1 MSTLAALVH
10 VERRFARSARVD
22 TDLAGSPAL
31 TGYILQPSARRV
43 LETLARSVSDGRQY
57 AFTWTGPYG
66 GGKSCAALLLA
77 SLVAGSREARA
88 SARRIVGEDL
98 ATRFGRAF
106 PARKKGWE
114 VLPLTGRRTDLHR
127 ELATAAAEAYGWD
140 AAAAGRA
147 RDNDRALLDLLEQEA
162 GARDGVLI
170 ILDELGKHLDHAAG
184 ENGDAH
190 FLQDLAERAA
200 RLQGRL
206 VVVGVLH
213 QSFEAYAGRLSK
225 AARDEWAKIQGRY
238 QDIAFVAAA
247 DETAALLAQA
257 ITAVETPADAIP
269 LAAAVAEA
277 VAQQRAIDADALAQ
291 VLAAAW
297 PLHPVTTLLLGSVSR
312 QRFAQ
317 NERSVFGFLTSSEPY
332 GFQDHLARTDQAA
345 PDLWFGP
352 DRLWDY
358 LAANFSTALAAGHE
372 GGRFSLAVEAVE
384 RALLHGPLHGCLAK
398 SAAVIDLFRAGTGL
412 TVSDMILAACVPTAT
427 EADVSNALTEL
438 VERAVLV
445 RQPRLGGYALFA
457 GSDFNLDEAMSREW
471 EAVTPQTLLELPTKL
486 GIARVA
492 AKRAYVETGAL
503 RTFELVLQLGE
514 ECGSDP
520 KAWANATAERI
531 ARDKRRA
538 SGILVL
544 LVPDGVS
551 FDAAPESAAKA
562 LSDAL
567 EGRDVVASV
576 GVGRNVLLLREHAA
590 DLYAL
595 DRVEARHPQMEGD
608 RIARRELAA
617 RRQQIVQ
624 AVRRELQS
632 ACETARW
639 TIGGKRRK
647 ALDGAPLAAIASAT
661 AKDAYAHTPVIQ
673 SELLNRD
680 RPSTSAMAALRA
692 LMHAMA
698 SKEDQPELGMLDGFP
713 AERGLY
719 LTVIAPF
726 GLHRIEGGRLRFTDP
741 DEGVAADTLRRAWS
755 VANGASRM
763 TIEQLYLRWAA
774 PPIGLKRGVM
784 AALAWAF
791 LLARRG
797 TAALYID
804 GAFQTALDDVVA
816 DRILQ
821 TPAAVEFRRI
831 RRSKHD
837 ADFLDRLAQLLCLD
851 RSELE
856 VEALVVAQSLHQ
868 RFKAAPAWAQR
879 TLQLPTQVRAIRD
892 AAIKANDPEALLF
905 RDLPEL
911 LKEVD
916 DPAVACA
923 DALAATEGAY
933 SVMLASLRERLAEG
947 LSVDA
952 DTFEGVGPRAAAAHG
967 VTGDLRFDSF
977 AMRLAAFEE
986 GPGDIEGLASLLIH
1000 RPARGW
1006 SDRDRDQAEFELAK
1020 LTKRFREAEAL
1031 ARVRGRDATMQAISV
1046 VVGVDPKVKP
1056 LFKAF
1061 EVTLRERREAEVLAD
1076 KILAQ
1081 LTGAPSRAAVE
1092 LAALARVLERLAQ
1105 PSEADAA

>member
-1 MSTLAALVH
+1 MSSLATHVH

-31 TGYILQPSARRV
+31 TGYVLQPSARRV
-43 LETLARSVSDGRQY
+43 LDTLARSVSEGQQY

-66 GGKSCAALLLA
+66 SGKSCAALLLA
-77 SLVAGSREARA
+77 SLVAGSREART
-88 SARRIVGEDL
+88 SARRIVGDGL
-98 ATRFGRAF
+98 VALLSRAF
-106 PARKKGWE
+106 PARKRGWD

-140 AAAAGRA
+140 GTSAQRA
-147 RDNDRALLDLLEQEA
+147 RDDDRVLLDLIEQEVA
-162 GARDGVLI
+162 TRDGLLI

-184 ENGDAH
+184 DTGDAH

-206 VVVGVLH
+206 VVIGVLH

-225 AARDEWAKIQGRY
+225 SARDEWAKIQGRF

-247 DETAALLAQA
+247 DETAALLAH
-257 ITAVETPADAIP
+257 AVTADATP
-269 LAAAVAEA
+269 SDAAVMASTVAEA
-277 VAQQRAIDADALAQ
+277 VARQRSIEAAPLAE

-297 PLHPVTTLLLGSVSR
+297 PLHPVTTLLLGPVSR

-317 NERSVFGFLTSSEPY
+317 NERSVFGFLTSSEPF
-332 GFQDHLARTDQAA
+332 GFQDHLSRTDREA

-384 RALLHGPLHGCLAK
+384 RAALRGALHGRLAK

-412 TVSDMILAACVPTAT
+412 TVSDTILTVCAPTAAPSEVR
-427 EADVSNALTEL
+427 EALADL

-457 GSDFNLDEAMSREW
+457 GSDFDLDEAMSREW
-471 EAVTPQTLLELPTKL
+471 EVGSPQTLLELPTKL
-486 GIARVA
+486 GVARIA

-514 ECGSDP
+514 DCGPDP
-520 KAWANATAERI
+520 KAWAQATAEKI

-538 SGILVL
+538 SGVLVL
-544 LVPDGVS
+544 LIPDGVS
-551 FDAAPESAAKA
+551 FDAVPDSAAKA

-567 EGRDVVASV
+567 EGQEVVASV

-617 RRQQIVQ
+617 RRQQIIQ
-624 AVRRELQS
+624 AVRWELQS
-632 ACETARW
+632 AYETARW

-647 ALDGAPLAAIASAT
+647 ALDGAPLSAIASAT

-698 SKEDQPELGMLDGFP
+698 RREDQLELGMLEGFS

-726 GLHRIEGGRLRFTDP
+726 GLHRVEGGRLRFTDP
-741 DEGVAADTLRRAWS
+741 DDGAAADTLRRAWS
-755 VANGASRM
+755 VANGARRM
-763 TIEQLYLRWAA
+763 TIEQLYTRWGA

-784 AALAWAF
+784 PALAWAF

-797 TAALYID
+797 TAAIYVD
-804 GAFQTALDDVVA
+804 GVFQTALDDIVA

-821 TPAAVEFRRI
+821 SPGAVEFRRI

-837 ADFLDRLAQLLCLD
+837 ADFLDRLAQLLSLD
-851 RSELE
+851 GRKLE
-856 VEALVVAQSLHQ
+856 VEALVVAQQLHQ

-879 TLQLPTQVRAIRD
+879 TLQLPQQVRAIRD

-905 RDLPEL
+905 QDLAAL
-911 LKEVD
+911 LREVD

-933 SVMLASLRERLAEG
+933 PVMLASLRERLAEG
-947 LSVDA
+947 LSVDPE
-952 DTFEGVGPRAAAAHG
+952 TFEGVGPRAAAAHG

-977 AMRLAAFEE
+977 AMRLAPFEA
-986 GPGDIEGLASLLIH
+986 GAGDIEGLASLLIH
-1000 RPARGW
+1000 RPPRGW
-1006 SDRDRDQAEFELAK
+1006 SDRDREQAEFELAK

-1031 ARVRGRDATMQAISV
+1031 ARVRGRDATTQAISV

-1056 LFKAF
+1056 LFRAF
-1061 EVTLRERREAEVLAD
+1061 EVTARERREADNLAD
-1076 KILAQ
+1076 AILAQ
-1081 LTGAPSRAAVE
+1081 LSGRPGRAAIE
-1092 LAALARVLERLAQ
+1092 LAALARVLERLTQ
-1105 PSEADAA
+1105 PAEVDAA